1 MRVWAL
7 RWVPPH
13 AVGRLGGDVNLPH
26 TRDGPPPEAPL
37 LDRPLRGVVD
47 RRRAAAVSA
56 DRPRYLLLAV
66 RQDRGPRPPVLRVRS
81 RRARALSERQR
92 TGVAAAAE
100 RAGRP
105 PQRGGLAGCHSAAA
119 RHRVRDLLPL
129 CP

>member
-13 AVGRLGGDVNLPH
+13 AVGRPGGGVNLPILGGH
-26 TRDGPPPEAPL
+26 PPPEAPL

-47 RRRAAAVSA
+47 RRRAAAFSA
-56 DRPRYLLLAV
+56 DRPRHLLLAV

-81 RRARALSERQR
+81 RRARAVPERQR
-92 TGVAAAAE
+92 TGVAAATE

-119 RHRVRDLLPL
+119 
-129 CP
+129 